1 MPTEPPAAS
10 GANGQSTDQA
20 ATLSH
25 GGRMIVMLLATS
37 AVASGVS
44 LVAGR
49 VLCRRRVGW
58 VLALV
63 PAGLFVGFL
72 GFHGSIEAGRTVV
85 ERVAWAPSLGVEF
98 SLRLD
103 GFAYLFCLLVTGV
116 GALVVIYADAYL
128 VERSASDRARFLGLI
143 LCFMTAMLG
152 TVLAD
157 NLLVLFLFW
166 EATSLFS
173 FLLIGFD
180 VDSPSARRSAL
191 MALHVTAGGGLALLA
206 AILLIGVALG
216 SYSLAEVVARA
227 PELARSPWIGPI
239 LAGVFIGA
247 FTKSAQ
253 FPFHFWLP
261 NAMQAPTPASA
272 YLHSATMV
280 KLGIYLLAR
289 FEPLIGS
296 VRGGRDTLIAVAM
309 ITMLVAAFQAVR
321 AENYKTVLAY
331 STVASLGI
339 LAMLVGLDGPMAS
352 VATVGFLLA
361 HALYKATLFFCAGT
375 VIHATGLTKLRQ
387 MGGLWRFL
395 PVTAVASV
403 LASLSMAGL
412 PPFLGFISK
421 EFLFEAQIQSS
432 WDALPMAVAVLVNA
446 VMVGV
451 AGVVTLRPFFMG
463 ARRVEDVRHREV
475 AGLLLGPML
484 LGLLGLVISLE
495 PTWVNRVVLG
505 PAVAAIYGQP
515 VEVRVALWHGVTPML
530 LLSAAVVGI
539 GALLFV
545 YWVPIHYRLRTVAGL
560 DRYDV
565 EHAYDALLRRIHAAS
580 RAIAVRLQEA
590 DLRDQLGVIFVT
602 ATAFVVWALVTLGR
616 GPRLPTDLGAV
627 RVGPATLALVGL
639 AGAIAAARARSLL
652 AAMIATGLAGLVAA
666 LTFLVNGAPDLAL
679 TQFAVESLV
688 VVLLTAALLALP
700 LFAPTTRSRS
710 ARRRDAALAT
720 GFSVLLFAA
729 LLDMSA
735 APQQKEISAFF
746 GAHSYVEAF
755 GRNVVNVILV
765 DFRGFDTLGETT
777 VIALSAVIAWSL
789 LGPRVP
795 LDDWSGEARR
805 SVFVLAFASPLFFW
819 LLAAMSVVVLLRGHN
834 EIGGGFVGGL
844 MGALAFAIVA
854 LTHGVDRARKI
865 LRCHPLT
872 LAGGGLLLAVA
883 SGLPGLVAYGDY
895 LRHVWI
901 EMDAFGVHVRQGT
914 ALLFDIGVYLAVLGT
929 VLAFLFGLT
938 REAES

>member
-1 MPTEPPAAS
+1 
-10 GANGQSTDQA
+10 
-20 ATLSH
+20 
-25 GGRMIVMLLATS
+25 MIAILLATS
-37 AVASGVS
+37 SVASALS
-44 LVAGR
+44 LPVGR
-49 VLCRRRVGW
+49 LLCRRGVGW
-58 VLALV
+58 LLALV
-63 PAGLFVGFL
+63 PAALFL
-72 GFHGSIEAGRTVV
+72 GFLSVHGTIEAGQTVT
-85 ERVAWAPSLGVEF
+85 ERLAWAPSLGVEF
-98 SLRLD
+98 TLRLD
-103 GFAYLFCLLVTGV
+103 GFAFLFCLLVTGV

-128 VERSASDRARFLGLI
+128 VERAPSDRARFLALI
-143 LCFMTAMLG
+143 LFFMTAMLG

-157 NLLVLFLFW
+157 NLVVLFLFW

-206 AILLIGVALG
+206 AILLIGVTLG
-216 SYSLAEVVARA
+216 SYSLSGAVARA
-227 PELARSPWIGPI
+227 PELARSPWIVPI
-239 LAGVFIGA
+239 LAGIFIGA

-289 FEPLIGS
+289 FEPVIGS
-296 VRGGRDTLIAVAM
+296 VRGGRDVLITVAM
-309 ITMLVAAFQAVR
+309 VTMLVAAFQAIR

-331 STVASLGI
+331 STIASLGI
-339 LAMLVGLDGPMAS
+339 LVMLVGLDGPMAS
-352 VATVGFLLA
+352 VATIGFLLA

-451 AGVVTLRPFFMG
+451 AGIVTLRPFFMG
-463 ARRVEDVRHREV
+463 AGRVESVRHREV
-475 AGLLLGPML
+475 VGLLVGPMFL
-484 LGLLGLVISLE
+484 ALLGLVISLE
-495 PTWVNRVVLG
+495 PTWVDRVVLR
-505 PAVAAIYGQP
+505 PAVAAIYGRP
-515 VEVRVALWHGVTPML
+515 VEARVALWHGVTPML
-530 LLSAAVVGI
+530 LLSTAVVGI
-539 GALLFV
+539 GALILAF
-545 YWVPIHYRLRTVAGL
+545 WVPIHRRLRIIWVG
-560 DRYDV
+560 RYDV
-565 EHAYDALLRRIHAAS
+565 EHAYDALRRRLYAISRGIAA
-580 RAIAVRLQEA
+580 RLQQG
-590 DLRDQLGVIFVT
+590 DLRDHLGVIFV
-602 ATAFVVWALVTLGR
+602 AAAAFVVWGLVATGR
-616 GPRLPTDLGAV
+616 GPRMPADLGAM
-627 RVGPATLALVGL
+627 RVGPAALALVGL
-639 AGAIAAARARSLL
+639 AGGLAAIRARSLL
-652 AAMIATGLAGLVAA
+652 AAMIATGLTGLVAA
-666 LTFLVNGAPDLAL
+666 LTFLMNGAPDLAL

-688 VVLLTAALLALP
+688 VVLLTAALLVLP
-700 LFAPTTRSRS
+700 LSAPTTRSRG
-710 ARRRDAALAT
+710 ARGRDAAVAT
-720 GFSVLLFAA
+720 ALSVLLFVA

-735 APQQKEISAFF
+735 APQNMEVSAFF
-746 GAHSYVEAF
+746 GARSYLEAF

-789 LGPRVP
+789 LGPRLP
-795 LDDWSGEARR
+795 LEDRSGGARR

-819 LLAAMSVVVLLRGHN
+819 LLAALSVIVLLRGHN

-844 MGALAFAIVA
+844 MAALAFAIVA
-854 LTHGVDRARKI
+854 LTHGVDRAREK
-865 LRCHPLT
+865 LRYHPLT
-872 LAGGGLLLAVA
+872 LVGGGLLLAVA
-883 SGLPGLVAYGDY
+883 SGLPGLVVYGDY
-895 LRHVWI
+895 LRHIWI
-901 EMDAFGVHVRQGT
+901 DVTVLGLHVKQGT
-914 ALLFDIGVYLAVLGT
+914 TLLFDLGVYLAVLGT

-938 REAES
+938 REVES

>member
-1 MPTEPPAAS
+1 MIAILL
-10 GANGQSTDQA
+10 GA
-20 ATLSH
+20 
-25 GGRMIVMLLATS
+25 S
-37 AVASGVS
+37 AVASGLS
-44 LVAGR
+44 WPLGR
-49 VLCRRRVGW
+49 LLCRRGVGW
-58 VLALV
+58 LLALV
-63 PAGLFVGFL
+63 PAALFVGFL
-72 GFHGSIEAGRTVV
+72 GFYGTIEAGRTVT
-85 ERVAWAPSLGVEF
+85 ERLAWAPSLGVAF
-98 SLRLD
+98 TLRLD
-103 GFAYLFCLLVTGV
+103 GFAFLFCLLVTGV

-128 VERSASDRARFLGLI
+128 VERPASERARFLALI
-143 LCFMTAMLG
+143 LFFMTAMLG

-157 NLLVLFLFW
+157 NLVVLFLFW

-191 MALHVTAGGGLALLA
+191 MALHVTAGGGMALLA
-206 AILLIGVALG
+206 SILLIGVTLG
-216 SYSLAEVVARA
+216 SYSLTDVVSRA
-227 PELARSPWIGPI
+227 PELARSPWIVPI
-239 LAGVFIGA
+239 LAGVFIGG

-289 FEPLIGS
+289 FEPVIGS
-296 VRGGRDTLIAVAM
+296 VRGGRDTLITVAM
-309 ITMLVAAFQAVR
+309 VTMLVAAFQAVR

-339 LAMLVGLDGPMAS
+339 LVMLVGLDGPMAS
-352 VATVGFLLA
+352 VATIGFLLA

-432 WDALPMAVAVLVNA
+432 WDALPMAVAVVVNA

-451 AGVVTLRPFFMG
+451 AGVVTLRPFFMNAG
-463 ARRVEDVRHREV
+463 RVRGVRHREV
-475 AGLLLGPML
+475 VGLLLGPML
-484 LGLLGLVISLE
+484 LALLGLVISLE
-495 PTWVNRVVLG
+495 PTWVDRVVLR
-505 PAVAAIYGQP
+505 PAVAAIYGQV
-515 VEVRVALWHGVTPML
+515 VEVRVGLWHGVTPML
-530 LLSAAVVGI
+530 LLSGAVVGI

-545 YWVPIHYRLRTVAGL
+545 FWIPLHYRLRTMPRL

-565 EHAYDALLRRIHAAS
+565 EHAYDALLRRVRETS
-580 RAIAVRLQEA
+580 RVIAERLQRG
-590 DLRDQLGVIFVT
+590 DLRDHLGVIF
-602 ATAFVVWALVTLGR
+602 AAAGAFVVWGLVATGR
-616 GPRLPTDLGAV
+616 EPRLPTDPGAL
-627 RVGPATLALVGL
+627 RVGPAVLALVGL
-639 AGAIAAARARSLL
+639 AGGIAATGARSLL
-652 AAMIATGLAGLVAA
+652 AAMIATGLTGLVAA
-666 LTFLVNGAPDLAL
+666 LTFLTNGAPDLAL

-700 LFAPTTRSRS
+700 LSAPTTRSRGD
-710 ARRRDAALAT
+710 RRRDAGVAAGL
-720 GFSVLLFAA
+720 SVLLFAA

-735 APQQKEISAFF
+735 APQPTELSAFF
-746 GAHSYVEAF
+746 GARSYVEAF

-765 DFRGFDTLGETT
+765 DFRGFDTLGEAA

-789 LGPRVP
+789 LGPSVP
-795 LDDWSGEARR
+795 GEDGSGGPRR
-805 SVFVLAFASPLFFW
+805 SVFVLTFASPLLFW
-819 LLAAMSVVVLLRGHN
+819 LLTALAVVALLRGHN

-844 MGALAFAIVA
+844 TAALAFAIVA
-854 LTHGVDRARKI
+854 LTHGVTRAREK
-865 LRCHPLT
+865 LRFHPLSI
-872 LAGGGLLLAVA
+872 AGGGLLLAVA

-895 LRHVWI
+895 LRHIWV
-901 EMDAFGVHVRQGT
+901 ELTVFGVHVRQGT
-914 ALLFDIGVYLAVLGT
+914 TLLFDFGVYLAVLGA

-938 REAES
+938 RQTKS

>member
-1 MPTEPPAAS
+1 
-10 GANGQSTDQA
+10 
-20 ATLSH
+20 
-25 GGRMIVMLLATS
+25 MIAILLATS
-37 AVASGVS
+37 ASASGMS
-44 LVAGR
+44 LLVGR
-49 VLCRRRVGW
+49 PLCRRGAGW
-58 VLALV
+58 LLALA
-63 PAGLFVGFL
+63 PAGLFAGFL
-72 GFHGSIEAGRTVV
+72 GLTATIEAGQTVTS
-85 ERVAWAPSLGVEF
+85 RLAWAPSLGVELT
-98 SLRLD
+98 LRLD

-128 VERSASDRARFLGLI
+128 VERPASERARFLALI
-143 LCFMTAMLG
+143 LFFMTAMLG

-157 NLLVLFLFW
+157 DLLVLFLFW

-206 AILLIGVALG
+206 AFLLIGVALG
-216 SYSLAEVVARA
+216 SYSLSDAVARG
-227 PELARSPWIGPI
+227 PELSRSPWIVPI
-239 LAGVFIGA
+239 LAGILIGA

-289 FEPLIGS
+289 FEPVIGS
-296 VRGGRDTLIAVAM
+296 VRGGRDTLITVAM
-309 ITMLVAAFQAVR
+309 VTMLVAAFQAVR

-339 LAMLVGLDGPMAS
+339 LVMLVGLNGPMAS
-352 VATVGFLLA
+352 VATIGFLLA

-432 WDALPMAVAVLVNA
+432 WDAVPMAVAVLVNA

-463 ARRVEDVRHREV
+463 AGRVRSVRHREV
-475 AGLLLGPML
+475 IGLLVGPML
-484 LGLLGLVISLE
+484 LALLGLVISLE
-495 PTWVNRVVLG
+495 PTWVDRVVLR
-505 PAVAAIYGQP
+505 PAVAAIYGQT
-515 VEVRVALWHGVTPML
+515 VEARVALWHGVTPVL
-530 LLSAAVVGI
+530 LLSAAVLGI

-545 YWVPIHYRLRTVAGL
+545 FWVPIHYGLRTIWLG
-560 DRYDV
+560 RYDV
-565 EHAYDALLRRIHAAS
+565 EHAYDALLRRIRATS
-580 RAIAVRLQEA
+580 RGVAERLQQG
-590 DLRDQLGVIFVT
+590 DLRDHLGIIFAAAAV
-602 ATAFVVWALVTLGR
+602 FVVWGLVAAGR
-616 GPRLPTDLGAV
+616 GPRLPTGVGAI
-627 RVGPATLALVGL
+627 RIGPAALALVGL
-639 AGAIAAARARSLL
+639 AGGLAATRARSLL
-652 AAMIATGLAGLVAA
+652 AAMIATGLTGLVAA
-666 LTFLVNGAPDLAL
+666 LTFLTNGAPDLAL

-700 LFAPTTRSRS
+700 LVAPPTRSRA
-710 ARRRDAALAT
+710 ARRRDTLLAT
-720 GFSVLLFAA
+720 GLSVLLFGA
-729 LLDMSA
+729 LLDMGT
-735 APQQKEISAFF
+735 APQNTDVSAFF
-746 GAHSYVEAF
+746 GARSYLEAF

-789 LGPRVP
+789 LGPRFP
-795 LDDWSGEARR
+795 RAHGSGGARR
-805 SVFVLAFASPLFFW
+805 SVFVLAFASPLVFW
-819 LLAAMSVVVLLRGHN
+819 LLATLSVVVLLRGHN

-844 MGALAFAIVA
+844 TAALAFAIVA
-854 LTHGVDRARKI
+854 LTHGVDRAREK
-865 LRCHPLT
+865 LRLHPLA
-872 LAGGGLLLAVA
+872 LAGGGLLIAVV

-895 LRHVWI
+895 LRHVWV
-901 EMDAFGVHVRQGT
+901 DVDVLGVHVRQGT
-914 ALLFDIGVYLAVLGT
+914 TLLFDLGVYLAVLGT

>member
-1 MPTEPPAAS
+1 
-10 GANGQSTDQA
+10 
-20 ATLSH
+20 
-25 GGRMIVMLLATS
+25 MIAMLLATS

-44 LVAGR
+44 LLVGR
-49 VLCRRRVGW
+49 FLCRRRVGW
-58 VLALV
+58 LLGLV
-63 PAGLFVGFL
+63 PAGLFLGFL
-72 GFHGSIEAGRTVV
+72 ALHGTIEAGQTIT
-85 ERVAWAPSLGVEF
+85 ERLAWAPSLGVDF

-116 GALVVIYADAYL
+116 GALVVVYADAYL
-128 VERSASDRARFLGLI
+128 VERSPEDRARFLTLI
-143 LCFMTAMLG
+143 LFFMTAMLG

-157 NLLVLFLFW
+157 NLIVLFLFW
-166 EATSLFS
+166 EATSVFS

-206 AILLIGVALG
+206 AILLIGVVLG
-216 SYSLAEVVARA
+216 GYSLTEVVVRA
-227 PELARSPWIGPI
+227 PELARSPWSVAI

-289 FEPLIGS
+289 FEPVVGA
-296 VRGGRDTLIAVAM
+296 VPGARDALIAVAM
-309 ITMLVAAFQAVR
+309 ITMLVAAFQTIR

-339 LAMLVGLDGPMAS
+339 LVMLVGLNGPMAS

-395 PVTAVASV
+395 PVTALASA

-412 PPFLGFISK
+412 PPFFGFISK

-432 WDALPMAVAVLVNA
+432 WDAVPMAVAVLVNA

-463 ARRVEDVRHREV
+463 AHRVQDVRHKEV
-475 AGLLLGPML
+475 VGLLLGPMIL
-484 LGLLGLVISLE
+484 ALLGLVISLE
-495 PTWVNRVVLG
+495 PTWVNRVVLL
-505 PAVAAIYGQP
+505 PAVMAVYGQR
-515 VEVRVALWHGVTPML
+515 VDVKVALWHGVTPML

-545 YWVPIHYRLRTVAGL
+545 FWVPLHYRLRTFTRV
-560 DRYDV
+560 DRYDA
-565 EHAYDALLRRIHAAS
+565 EHAYDALLRRV
-580 RAIAVRLQEA
+580 RAVARGIAERLQQQ
-590 DLRDQLGVIFVT
+590 DLRGQLGVIFFAVV
-602 ATAFVVWALVTLGR
+602 AFLIWALITLGR
-616 GPRLPTDLGAV
+616 GPRFPASVGAV
-627 RVGPATLALVGL
+627 RVGPALLALVGL
-639 AGAIAAARARSLL
+639 AGGIAATRARSLL
-652 AAMIATGLAGLVAA
+652 AARIATCLAGLVAA

-688 VVLLTAALLALP
+688 VVLLTVALLALP
-700 LFAPTTRSRS
+700 LDAPTTRSPR
-710 ARRRDAALAT
+710 ARRGDAALAA
-720 GFSVLLFAA
+720 GLSVILFIA
-729 LLDMSA
+729 LLDMAA
-735 APQQKEISAFF
+735 APQQNTVSAFF
-746 GAHSYVEAF
+746 GARSYLDAF

-789 LGPRVP
+789 LGPRVSIE
-795 LDDWSGEARR
+795 DGSGGARR
-805 SVFVLAFASPLFFW
+805 SVFVLEFASPVFFW
-819 LLAAMSVVVLLRGHN
+819 LLAVLSVVVLLRGHN
-834 EIGGGFVGGL
+834 QIGGGFVGGL

-854 LTHGVDRARKI
+854 LTHGVDRARKR
-865 LRCHPLT
+865 LRFHPLT
-872 LAGGGLLLAVA
+872 LAGVGLLLAVA
-883 SGLPGLVAYGDY
+883 SGLPGLVAHGDY

-901 EMDAFGVHVRQGT
+901 EANVFGVHVKQGT
-914 ALLFDIGVYLAVLGT
+914 ALLFDVGVYLAVLGT

-938 REAES
+938 REAEA